1 MANLWV
7 TLSHNCLQLFTE
19 LKCVFHCLK
28 FHVAPLKKI
37 KLVSVLKIGLN
48 NVFVLLCLLV
58 CECLQFQTHTY
69 NDSEKSEM
77 QGKEVHDVKD
87 FNLQQL

>member
-1 MANLWV
+1 MCFSL
-7 TLSHNCLQLFTE
+7 
-19 LKCVFHCLK
+19 LKVSCGTI
-28 FHVAPLKKI
+28 KKI

-48 NVFVLLCLLV
+48 NVFVLLCLLL
-58 CECLQFQTHTY
+58 CECLQLQTHTY
-69 NDSEKSEM
+69 NDSEKSEI

>member
-1 MANLWV
+1 MCFSL
-7 TLSHNCLQLFTE
+7 
-19 LKCVFHCLK
+19 LKVSCGTI
-28 FHVAPLKKI
+28 KKI